1 MNSKK
6 KGLPAGFGDGFK
18 KLPVAKRIKV
28 LLIARKLLKV
38 QREKRELLEEEG
50 DVGGGDEGSCRIIK

>member
-18 KLPVAKRIKV
+18 KLPAVKRIKV

-38 QREKRELLEEEG
+38 QRELGELLEGEG
-50 DVGGGDEGSCRIIK
+50 DLSGRG

>member
-18 KLPVAKRIKV
+18 KLSLVERIKV
-28 LLIARKLLKV
+28 LFITRKLLKV
-38 QREKRELLEEEG
+38 QRENRELLEEGGMICLEG
-50 DVGGGDEGSCRIIK
+50 VKIRK

>member
-6 KGLPAGFGDGFK
+6 KGLPANFGEIFK
-18 KLPVAKRIKV
+18 SLPVVKRIKV

-38 QREKRELLEEEG
+38 QREKRELFEG
-50 DVGGGDEGSCRIIK
+50 EGIGFKGERKL

>member
-6 KGLPAGFGDGFK
+6 KGLPACFGDGFK
-18 KLPVAKRIKV
+18 KLPLVKRIKV
-28 LLIARKLLKV
+28 LLIAKKLLKV

-50 DVGGGDEGSCRIIK
+50 EKV